1 MDIREAERRLRELDA
16 EAKRIGGHLHIGVPL
31 DLLSERIAALREVQ
45 AEWCASGSHEDP
57 DNSGCCI
64 RCDADL

>member
-1 MDIREAERRLRELDA
+1 MDDDDKLRAFRELDA